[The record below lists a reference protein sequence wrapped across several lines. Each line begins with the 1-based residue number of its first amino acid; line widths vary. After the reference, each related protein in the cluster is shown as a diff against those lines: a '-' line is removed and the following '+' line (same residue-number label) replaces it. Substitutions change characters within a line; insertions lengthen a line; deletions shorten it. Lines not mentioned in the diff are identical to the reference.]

1 MHLGGD
7 YRVFAGA
14 LLVGIVR
21 HENSHEFFT
30 ATPKS
35 EPLLGSRK
43 TRARAV
49 SLRRAH
55 SPKGG
60 WISPS
65 SANKTPPRSETGRPR
80 GESTPMGSGASRMSR
95 GKRGVSVSV

>member
-14 LLVGIVR
+14 LLVGVVR

-49 SLRRAH
+49 SLRRANFRNA
-55 SPKGG
+55 GLVLT
-60 WISPS
+60 
-65 SANKTPPRSETGRPR
+65 SAAIKTPPGRQAGPTVRESPRIVSGVVVVWVRRRGGRPR
-80 GESTPMGSGASRMSR
+80 R
-95 GKRGVSVSV
+95 